1 MATKKENAVETV
13 KETKTKKPAFNASWP
28 EKVGKMLDDGNTDV
42 EAIDPREAQRRE
54 IAEMEK
60 AIKGKKILR
69 ARVYGIEPSKDG
81 KSVTVAAKHGNLRVV
96 FDAEDFFAYANMKDI
111 EKDDLATRTQRYTR
125 KGARMLNAIVSF
137 IPLKISKDAAGVPF
151 VIGGRALAME
161 SLQNKFFFG
170 DKASAELGARAK
182 AVVLSAGPRYATVEC
197 LGVESVMGSGSLSAF
212 EFLADVSEHYRPGD
226 GIMVM
231 IDKLEV
237 DKENRKVDVRFSHA
251 LLERMTADVPLVSE
265 NMKKSRYMATV
276 LHETDKF
283 FIVVL
288 NGMKIRGIVP
298 KDYAKT
304 VPGDPITVGCH
315 VAMLV
320 NNIDEERNMVI
331 GSCMK
336 VGDN

>member
-1 MATKKENAVETV
+1 
-13 KETKTKKPAFNASWP
+13 
-28 EKVGKMLDDGNTDV
+28 
-42 EAIDPREAQRRE
+42 
-54 IAEMEK
+54 
-60 AIKGKKILR
+60 
-69 ARVYGIEPSKDG
+69 
-81 KSVTVAAKHGNLRVV
+81 
-96 FDAEDFFAYANMKDI
+96 MKDLD
-111 EKDDLATRTQRYTR
+111 KDDLATRVQRYTR
-125 KGARMLNAIVSF
+125 KGARMLNAVVSF
-137 IPLKISKDAAGVPF
+137 IPLKVSADAAGVPF
-151 VIGGRALAME
+151 VVGARALAME
-161 SLQNKFFFG
+161 KLQDKFFFG
-170 DKASAELGARAK
+170 EKASAELGARAK
-182 AVVLSAGPRYATVEC
+182 AVVLSAGPRYVTVEC
-197 LGVESVMGSGSLSAF
+197 LGVESVMGSGALSAF
-212 EFLADVSEHYRPGD
+212 EFLSDVSAHYRPGD

-237 DKENRKVDVRFSHA
+237 DKANRIVDVRFSHA